1 MLQGGQGRPRPGR
14 TRPRCVCG
22 CAIVLW
28 EGVAVGGS
36 FSPDAFRS
44 AAAEP

>member
-22 CAIVLW
+22 CATALW
-28 EGVAVGGS
+28 EGVAVGG
-36 FSPDAFRS
+36 AFLWEVCCGR
-44 AAAEP
+44 EL